1 MMNKNFSAPVLASY
15 SLMLIALLLI
25 LKKGLVV
32 VLLSGLLVYSLVHLL
47 VPTIERKFD
56 GHRSRMIAVVLLSG
70 ITMVTLVTLGWW
82 LVVYLRGENGGINAV
97 LQKMADIIDASRYQL
112 PQWMAVYLPDG
123 SNELQMSMTTWLREH
138 ASEAKL
144 VGQEV
149 LYTVVH
155 LFLGMMIGSM
165 VALQSTE
172 KYQGMGLFAAAL
184 MERIRNFHL
193 IFQKVVYAQVRIS
206 FVNTVLTA
214 IYLMI
219 LSLVGVHLPLMKT
232 MIAITFFAG
241 LIPVIGNVISNTVII
256 VVCLAYS
263 IDVAI
268 ASLIF
273 MVVMHKLEYF
283 LNARIIG
290 TQLKAH
296 AWELLVSLL
305 VMETLFGLPGMVLA
319 PIVYAY
325 IKKELHDQGWV

>member
-1 MMNKNFSAPVLASY
+1 MMNKNFSAPILASY
-15 SLMLIALLLI
+15 GLMLIALLLI
-25 LKKGLVV
+25 LKEGLVV

-56 GHRSRMIAVVLLSG
+56 GQRSRMIAVVLLSG

-112 PQWMAVYLPDG
+112 PQWIAAYLPDG

-138 ASEAKL
+138 ANEAKL

-149 LYTVVH
+149 LHTVVH
-155 LFLGMMIGSM
+155 LFLGMM
-165 VALQSTE
+165 
-172 KYQGMGLFAAAL
+172 
-184 MERIRNFHL
+184 RIRNFHF

-206 FVNTVLTA
+206 FVNTALTA
-214 IYLMI
+214 IYLVA
-219 LSLVGVHLPLMKT
+219 LSLVGVNLPLMKT

-241 LIPVIGNVISNTVII
+241 LIPVVGNVISNVVIV
-256 VVCLAYS
+256 VVCLSYS
-263 IDVAI
+263 VNVAI
-268 ASLIF
+268 ASLVF

-290 TQLKAH
+290 TQLKAD
-296 AWELLVSLL
+296 AWELLISLL

>member
-1 MMNKNFSAPVLASY
+1 MMNKNFSAPILASY
-15 SLMLIALLLI
+15 GLMLIALLLI
-25 LKKGLVV
+25 LKEGLVV

-56 GHRSRMIAVVLLSG
+56 GQRSRMIAVVLLSG

-112 PQWMAVYLPDG
+112 PQWIAAYLPDG

-138 ASEAKL
+138 ANEAKL

-149 LYTVVH
+149 LHTVVH

-165 VALQSTE
+165 VALESTE
-172 KYQGMGLFAAAL
+172 KYQRMGLFAGAL
-184 MERIRNFHL
+184 MERIRNFHF

-206 FVNTVLTA
+206 FVNTALTA
-214 IYLMI
+214 IYLVA
-219 LSLVGVHLPLMKT
+219 LSLVGVNLPLMKT

-241 LIPVIGNVISNTVII
+241 LIPVVGNVISNVVIV
-256 VVCLAYS
+256 VVCLSYS
-263 IDVAI
+263 VNVAI
-268 ASLIF
+268 ASLVF

-290 TQLKAH
+290 TQLKAD
-296 AWELLVSLL
+296 AWELLISLL